1 MKYNFD
7 EIIDRSNNYAVK
19 YDETKEKFGRDDLIP
34 LWIADMDFKAADPII
49 NALQERAMQGIYGY
63 TSRPIEYFEA
73 IKKWQLEKNNWEV
86 DTSLMSHALGVL
98 PMLANLMHTFL
109 EKGDKVIIQ
118 PPVFHEFKN
127 VIEAWGGEVVTNQL
141 IENNGRYYI
150 DFDDL
155 RNKAKQGA
163 KFMIVCNPH
172 NPVGRVWSKEELEAI
187 ANIGNWAVE
196 NNIYIISD
204 EIYSDI
210 MLWGNKHTPM
220 ASISEE
226 IRKHTI
232 TCTSSTKTFNLA
244 GLQVATVIFPNL
256 NMKNQYDAILKK
268 IETYRNNAFSIVANT
283 IAFTEG
289 KEWFLDATTYIEEN
303 IKYAVDYINS
313 NIPQIKVSIPDSTYL
328 LWLDCRNL
336 NLDGDDLVD
345 FFVNK
350 ARLAL
355 NDGRLF
361 GDGGDGYMRI
371 NIACPRRILE
381 KALYQLENAVDSYNF
396 DKYELIS
403 GC

>member
-109 EKGDKVIIQ
+109 EKGDNVIIQ

-187 ANIGNWAVE
+187 ANICIE
-196 NNIYIISD
+196 NNITIISD

-256 NMKNQYDAILKK
+256 NMKNQYD
-268 IETYRNNAFSIVANT
+268 ETYRNNAFSIVANT

-289 KEWFLDATTYIEEN
+289 KEWFLEATTYIEEN

>member
-73 IKKWQLEKNNWEV
+73 IKWQLEKNNWEV

-187 ANIGNWAVE
+187 ANICIE
-196 NNIYIISD
+196 NNITIISD

>member
-7 EIIDRSNNYAVK
+7 EIINRSNNYSVK

-34 LWIADMDFKAADPII
+34 LWIADMDFKCAQPII
-49 NALQERAMQGIYGY
+49 DTLQKRVLQGIYGY
-63 TSRPIEYFEA
+63 TSRPDEYFEA
-73 IKKWQLEKNNWEV
+73 IKNWQLEKNNWKV

-127 VIEAWGGEVVTNQL
+127 VIEAWDGEVLINQL
-141 IENNGRYYI
+141 IEKNGYYSI

-155 RNKAKQGA
+155 REKAKQGA

-172 NPVGRVWSKEELEAI
+172 NPVGKVWSKEDLETI
-187 ANIGNWAVE
+187 ANICIE
-196 NNIYIISD
+196 NNITIISD

-244 GLQVATVIFPNL
+244 GLQVATVIFPDL
-256 NMKNQYDAILKK
+256 YMKNKYDNVLKK

-283 IAFTEG
+283 VAFTEG
-289 KEWFLDATTYIEEN
+289 KEWFEQVTDYIEEN
-303 IKYAVDYINS
+303 IKYTVDYINKY
-313 NIPQIKVSIPDSTYL
+313 IPQIKVNTPDSTYL
-328 LWLDCRNL
+328 LWLDCKDL
-336 NLDGDDLVD
+336 NLSGDELFN
-345 FFVNK
+345 FFINN
-350 ARLAL
+350 ANIAP
-355 NDGRLF
+355 NDGRIF
-361 GDGGDGYMRI
+361 GEGGDGYMRI
-371 NIACPRRILE
+371 NIASPRKILE
-381 KALYQLENAVDSYNF
+381 KAMYQLKNAVDNHNF
-396 DKYELIS
+396 NDYKLVS
-403 GC
+403 NS

>member
-7 EIIDRSNNYAVK
+7 EIIDRCNNYSVK
-19 YDETKEKFGRDDLIP
+19 YDETKEKYGRNDLIP
-34 LWIADMDFKAADPII
+34 LWIADMDFKAAEPII
-49 NALQERAMQGIYGY
+49 NALKERATQGIYGY

-73 IKKWQLEKNNWEV
+73 IKKWQLEKNNWEI

-127 VIEAWGGEVVTNQL
+127 VIEAWDGKVIVNQL
-141 IENNGRYYI
+141 IENNGEYSI

-155 RNKAKQGA
+155 REKAKQGA

-172 NPVGRVWSKEELEAI
+172 NPIGKVWSKEELETI
-187 ANIGNWAVE
+187 ANICIE
-196 NNIYIISD
+196 NNITIISD

-244 GLQVATVIFPNL
+244 GLQVATVVFPNL
-256 NMKNQYDAILKK
+256 DMKNQYDNILKK

-283 IAFTEG
+283 IAFNEG
-289 KEWFLDATTYIEEN
+289 KEWFEQVTDYIEEN
-303 IKYAVDYINS
+303 IKYAIDYINKY
-313 NIPQIKVSIPDSTYL
+313 IPQIKVNTPDSTYL
-328 LWLDCRNL
+328 LWLDCRSLNL
-336 NLDGDDLVD
+336 NGDELLD
-345 FFVNK
+345 FFINK
-350 ARLAL
+350 AQIAP
-355 NDGRLF
+355 NDGRIF
-361 GDGGDGYMRI
+361 GEGGEGYMRI
-371 NIACPRRILE
+371 NIACSRKVLE
-381 KALYQLENAVDSYNF
+381 KAMHQLKVSVDEYLF
-396 DKYELIS
+396 DKYELLC

>member
-34 LWIADMDFKAADPII
+34 LWIADMDFKAAEPII

-141 IENNGRYYI
+141 IEDNGRYYI

-172 NPVGRVWSKEELEAI
+172 NPVGRVWSKEELETI
-187 ANIGNWAVE
+187 ANICIE
-196 NNIYIISD
+196 NNITIISD

-268 IETYRNNAFSIVANT
+268 IETFSIVANT

-289 KEWFLDATTYIEEN
+289 KEWFLEATTYIEEN

-336 NLDGDDLVD
+336 NLAGDDLVD

-355 NDGRLF
+355 NDGRIF

>member
-7 EIIDRSNNYAVK
+7 EIIDRSNNYSVK
-19 YDETKEKFGRDDLIP
+19 FDDTMEKYGRDDLIP
-34 LWIADMDFKAADPII
+34 LWIADMDFKVAQPII
-49 NALQERAMQGIYGY
+49 DALQERALQGIYGY
-63 TSRPIEYFEA
+63 TSRPSEYYEA
-73 IKKWQLEKNNWEV
+73 IKKWQLEKNNWNV
-86 DTSLMSHALGVL
+86 DTNLMSHALGVL
-98 PMLANLMHTFL
+98 PMLANIMHTFL

-127 VIEAWGGEVVTNQL
+127 VINAWGGEVVPNPL
-141 IENNGRYYI
+141 IEDNGQYFI

-155 RNKAKQGA
+155 RIKAKQGA

-172 NPVGRVWSKEELEAI
+172 NPVGRVWSKEELETI
-187 ANIGNWAVE
+187 ANICIE
-196 NNIYIISD
+196 NNITIISD

-226 IRKHTI
+226 IRKNTI

-244 GLQVATVIFPNL
+244 GLQVATVIFPDL
-256 NMKNQYDAILKK
+256 NMKTQYDDVLKK

-283 IAFTEG
+283 IAFNEG
-289 KEWFLDATTYIEEN
+289 KEWFEQVTNYIEEN
-303 IKYAVDYINS
+303 ITFAVNYIRK

-336 NLDGDDLVD
+336 NLSGDGLVD
-345 FFVNK
+345 FMVNEAK
-350 ARLAL
+350 LAL

-361 GDGGDGYMRI
+361 GEGGDGYMRI
-371 NIACPRRILE
+371 NIACPRKVLE
-381 KALYQLENAVDSYNF
+381 KALSQLKVAVDNHTVNN
-396 DKYELIS
+396 YELIS

>member
-187 ANIGNWAVE
+187 ANICIE
-196 NNIYIISD
+196 NNITIISD

-268 IETYRNNAFSIVANT
+268 IETAYPDYI
-283 IAFTEG
+283 TEEKGNGFGAPLKPTNIISYIHAYATDHFAYFLYSG
-289 KEWFLDATTYIEEN
+289 KTIEEFINEKSMYYGDNLFVYDWKGNLVKN
-303 IKYAVDYINS
+303 IKLDIPCQYFCIS
-313 NIPQIKVSIPDSTYL
+313 NDDKKMWAITENPDPNIIMFDIP
-328 LWLDCRNL
+328 
-336 NLDGDDLVD
+336 
-345 FFVNK
+345 
-350 ARLAL
+350 
-355 NDGRLF
+355 
-361 GDGGDGYMRI
+361 
-371 NIACPRRILE
+371 
-381 KALYQLENAVDSYNF
+381 
-396 DKYELIS
+396 
-403 GC
+403 

>member
-19 YDETKEKFGRDDLIP
+19 FDETKEKYGRDDLIP
-34 LWIADMDFKAADPII
+34 LWIADMDFKAAEPII
-49 NALQERAMQGIYGY
+49 NALKKRADQGIYGY
-63 TSRPIEYFEA
+63 TSRPTEYFEA
-73 IKKWQLEKNNWEV
+73 IKNWQLEKNNWKV

-98 PMLANLMHTFL
+98 PMLANIMHTFL

-127 VIEAWGGEVVTNQL
+127 VVEAWDGEVVVNQL
-141 IENNGRYYI
+141 IENDGKYYI

-172 NPVGRVWSKEELEAI
+172 NPVGRVWSKEELETI
-187 ANIGNWAVE
+187 ANICIE
-196 NNIYIISD
+196 NNITIISD

-256 NMKNQYDAILKK
+256 DMLKK
-268 IETYRNNAFSIVANT
+268 IETYRNNAFSVVANT

-289 KEWFLDATTYIEEN
+289 KEWFLEATAYIEEN
-303 IKYAVDYINS
+303 IKYAVDYINN
-313 NIPQIKVSIPDSTYL
+313 NIPKIKVSIPDSTYL
-328 LWLDCRNL
+328 LWLDCRDL
-336 NLDGDDLVD
+336 NLDGDELVD

-350 ARLAL
+350 AKLAL
-355 NDGRLF
+355 NDGRIF
-361 GDGGDGYMRI
+361 GEGGHGYMRI
-371 NIACPRRILE
+371 NIACSRKVLEQALNQLKEAVNNYIL
-381 KALYQLENAVDSYNF
+381 
-396 DKYELIS
+396 
-403 GC
+403 

>member
-1 MKYNFD
+1 
-7 EIIDRSNNYAVK
+7 
-19 YDETKEKFGRDDLIP
+19 
-34 LWIADMDFKAADPII
+34 
-49 NALQERAMQGIYGY
+49 
-63 TSRPIEYFEA
+63 
-73 IKKWQLEKNNWEV
+73 
-86 DTSLMSHALGVL
+86 
-98 PMLANLMHTFL
+98 
-109 EKGDKVIIQ
+109 
-118 PPVFHEFKN
+118 
-127 VIEAWGGEVVTNQL
+127 
-141 IENNGRYYI
+141 
-150 DFDDL
+150 
-155 RNKAKQGA
+155 
-163 KFMIVCNPH
+163 
-172 NPVGRVWSKEELEAI
+172 
-187 ANIGNWAVE
+187 
-196 NNIYIISD
+196 
-204 EIYSDI
+204 
-210 MLWGNKHTPM
+210 
-220 ASISEE
+220 
-226 IRKHTI
+226 
-232 TCTSSTKTFNLA
+232 
-244 GLQVATVIFPNL
+244 
-256 NMKNQYDAILKK
+256 MKNQYDAILKK

-303 IKYAVDYINS
+303 IKYAVDY
-313 NIPQIKVSIPDSTYL
+313 IKVSIPDSTYL

>member
-1 MKYNFD
+1 
-7 EIIDRSNNYAVK
+7 
-19 YDETKEKFGRDDLIP
+19 
-34 LWIADMDFKAADPII
+34 MDFKAADPII

-187 ANIGNWAVE
+187 ANICIE
-196 NNIYIISD
+196 NNITIISD

-289 KEWFLDATTYIEEN
+289 KEWFLEATTYIEEN

-313 NIPQIKVSIPDSTYL
+313 DSTYL